1 MQRPQKFFTF
11 NVMAEADM
19 ACFTAQEFKTDRFSY
34 PVPTPGALEGMLK
47 QIFWKPPIEY
57 RVRKIAVCRK
67 PKYRNIKRNEV
78 KEKAK
83 STNIITGIS
92 THDTRTQRNTCYL
105 INPKYI
111 VQVDVYLHLNRVQ
124 KDEELGVCLENK
136 YREIIKRRFQKQSE
150 FRVPFLG
157 CSECIA
163 NVEWVD
169 DFDKAVEENMEEC
182 MKTSGEIDYGFMR
195 CRMKFRNGGMPANN
209 DWDNPVWN
217 EAADATFYH
226 AVMKNGVVDAREGIY
241 AE

>member
-1 MQRPQKFFTF
+1 MQRPQKFFAF

-83 STNIITGIS
+83 YGNITTGIS

-105 INPKYI
+105 MNPKYI
-111 VQVDVYLHLNRVQ
+111 IQVDVILHPNRVQ
-124 KDEELGVCLENK
+124 RDEENGVRLPVK
-136 YREIIKRRFQKQSE
+136 YREIIKRRFQNQNE

-157 CSECIA
+157 CQECIA

-169 DFDKAVEENMEEC
+169 DFDKAVEENMEKE

-195 CRMKFRNGGMPANN
+195 SRMKFRNGGRPVN
-209 DWDNPVWN
+209 DDWVNPVWD
-217 EAADATFYH
+217 ETADTSFYH
-226 AVMKNGVVDAREGIY
+226 AVMNNGIINVEEESY
-241 AE
+241 A

>member
-83 STNIITGIS
+83 YGNITTGIS

-105 INPKYI
+105 MNPKYI
-111 VQVDVYLHLNRVQ
+111 
-124 KDEELGVCLENK
+124 
-136 YREIIKRRFQKQSE
+136 I
-150 FRVPFLG
+150 
-157 CSECIA
+157 
-163 NVEWVD
+163 
-169 DFDKAVEENMEEC
+169 
-182 MKTSGEIDYGFMR
+182 
-195 CRMKFRNGGMPANN
+195 
-209 DWDNPVWN
+209 
-217 EAADATFYH
+217 
-226 AVMKNGVVDAREGIY
+226 
-241 AE
+241 